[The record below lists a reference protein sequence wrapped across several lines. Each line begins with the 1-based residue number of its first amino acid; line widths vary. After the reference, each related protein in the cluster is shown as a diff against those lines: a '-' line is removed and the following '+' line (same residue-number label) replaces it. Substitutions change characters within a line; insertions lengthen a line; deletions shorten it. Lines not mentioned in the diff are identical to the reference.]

1 MTEQLTSFKNA
12 KLANEKGFNEYCLST
27 YFEVKPIYVPTQAL
41 LQKWLREKHN
51 IQITI
56 LRGFD
61 GGSKNWFYIGEIGL
75 VIANKRV
82 SSGTT
87 YEEVLEEALFEALK
101 LIP

>member
-1 MTEQLTSFKNA
+1 
-12 KLANEKGFNEYCLST
+12 
-27 YFEVKPIYVPTQAL
+27 VKEDAPTQSL

-82 SSGTT
+82 SLGT
-87 YEEVLEEALFEALK
+87 YEEALEEALLESLK
-101 LIP
+101 LIT